1 MIAKVNAKAFVAD
14 QDPSLFQQIL
24 RALDAFGERLAP
36 RLAWL
41 PDWLEPFAVKVVA
54 AVLFL
59 LAVLAAIKYA
69 WDHFGMLFGWA
80 RTFWRRVT
88 GQNSPP
94 DDAPITAKEVRNLQ
108 DSLGRIEANLT
119 ARTTHAADEGRALP
133 EDALE
138 QAIAAMREVLSSNDP
153 SKADAQQ
160 ALQQGDVV
168 TAEDALAD
176 AYSREYQAYVR
187 VDDEGQ
193 LLKAKPA
200 QTARE
205 VAALAATRSVEDAI
219 QWYRK
224 AADLEPEHLWTQ
236 IELARLYQLWGDLAK
251 ALEAAQVARNAA
263 SSDRDRSVALDEV
276 GNVRRAQGDLGQA
289 QASYQASLDIVERL
303 AQADASNAGLQRGL
317 SVSHERIGDVHERLG
332 DTARAIAAYET
343 SLAIAQPLAD
353 RLPEHPQFQS
363 DLQITLR
370 RLEELRAKLEEN
382 QYGNPT

>member
-1 MIAKVNAKAFVAD
+1 M
-14 QDPSLFQQIL
+14 
-24 RALDAFGERLAP
+24 DAF
-36 RLAWL
+36 
-41 PDWLEPFAVKVVA
+41 PFGTQ
-54 AVLFL
+54 
-59 LAVLAAIKYA
+59 I
-69 WDHFGMLFGWA
+69 
-80 RTFWRRVT
+80 
-88 GQNSPP
+88 
-94 DDAPITAKEVRNLQ
+94 VRQ
-108 DSLGRIEANLT
+108 
-119 ARTTHAADEGRALP
+119 
-133 EDALE
+133 
-138 QAIAAMREVLSSNDP
+138 
-153 SKADAQQ
+153 
-160 ALQQGDVV
+160 
-168 TAEDALAD
+168 DALAD
-176 AYSREYQAYVR
+176 AYNREYQAYVR
-187 VDDEGQ
+187 VDDQGQ

-303 AQADASNAGLQRGL
+303 AQADASNAGLQRDL
-317 SVSHERIGDVHERLG
+317 SVSHERIGEVHERLG

-382 QYGNPT
+382 